1 MADTIEEQADDTRA
15 ANGAQGQAASA
26 CGCGTDCCDTATP
39 IAAVRAST
47 GCCGD
52 ECCDETPEMPSLDAA
67 TLPANGAR
75 LPIAIIGAGP
85 VGLAAAAHV
94 LARGETPLV
103 LEAGATVGASIR
115 KWGQVRLFSPWR
127 YAVDPIAGRLLAA
140 TGWVAPDPDAYP
152 TGHELIDGYLA
163 PLAATPQLRPHI
175 RLGARVLAV
184 ARQGFDK
191 LKTDGREA
199 APFVLHVADAAG
211 EEEPILARAVI
222 DASGT
227 WELPNPLGANGLP
240 APGERAA
247 AARIHY
253 GIPDVRG
260 AARADYAGKR
270 VVVVGSGHSAFNAV
284 LDLATLIEEE
294 GAGSLVWAVRR
305 GTLGQV
311 FGGGE
316 NDALE
321 ERGKLGLRV
330 RDLVEAGTLRLVTG
344 FKTARVLTGPGGV
357 TLVGEDETLPAADR
371 IVAATGFRP
380 DLAMLRELRLD
391 LDPAVESPTV
401 LAPLIDPNIHS
412 CGTVRP
418 HGAEELKHPEPDFY
432 IAGMKSYGRAPT
444 FLMLTGYEQV
454 RSIAAALA
462 GDWTAARKVEL
473 TLPETGVCSGGD
485 GADDSCCSAPPTATP
500 RGIKALPLLAG
511 GTTALLSVGASTGQK
526 GQGGG
531 GCG

>member
-1 MADTIEEQADDTRA
+1 MSDQENAV
-15 ANGAQGQAASA
+15 G
-26 CGCGTDCCDTATP
+26 CGCGAACCGAETP
-39 IAAVRAST
+39 VVDVRAATRCCESS
-47 GCCGD
+47 CCGD
-52 ECCDETPEMPSLDAA
+52 DMAAGELPAA
-67 TLPANGAR
+67 TMTPGKT

-103 LEAGATVGASIR
+103 LEAGATIGASIR
-115 KWGQVRLFSPWR
+115 KWGHVRLFSPWR
-127 YAVDPIAGRLLAA
+127 YAIDPASERLLAA
-140 TGWVAPDPDAYP
+140 NGWIALDPDGYP
-152 TGHELIDGYLA
+152 TGHELIDQYLA

-175 RLGARVLAV
+175 RLGARVTAV

-191 LKTDGREA
+191 MKTDGRET
-199 APFVLHVADAAG
+199 APFVLHVADATGA
-211 EEEPILARAVI
+211 EDVLLARAVI

-247 AARIHY
+247 APFIHY

-260 AARADYAGKR
+260 AARAAYAGKR

-294 GAGSLVWAVRR
+294 GTGTLTWAVRR
-305 GTLGQV
+305 RTLGQV

-321 ERGKLGLRV
+321 ERGKLGQRV
-330 RDLVEAGTLRLVTG
+330 RALVEHGTLRLVTG
-344 FKTARVLTGPGGV
+344 FKTARVLADANGV
-357 TLVGEDETLPAADR
+357 TLVGEDETLPAADL

-391 LDPAVESPTV
+391 LDAAVESPTI
-401 LAPLIDPNIHS
+401 LAPLIDPNLHS

-418 HGAEELKHPEPDFY
+418 HGAVELTHPEPDFY

-454 RSIAAALA
+454 RSIVAALA
-462 GDWTAARKVEL
+462 GDWASARKVEL
-473 TLPETGVCSGGD
+473 TLPETGVCSGG
-485 GADDSCCSAPPTATP
+485 GGDDACCAASLVAAP

-511 GTTALLSVGASTGQK
+511 GTTALLSVGASTGEK
-526 GQGGG
+526 AQGGCCG
-531 GCG
+531 G

>member
-1 MADTIEEQADDTRA
+1 MTDMGRQDNTT
-15 ANGAQGQAASA
+15 SA
-26 CGCGTDCCDTATP
+26 CSCGDTCCGGETSLAE
-39 IAAVRAST
+39 VRAET
-47 GCCGD
+47 GCCGNT
-52 ECCDETPEMPSLDAA
+52 CCGENA
-67 TLPANGAR
+67 TTSATSGLAMASNHT

-103 LEAGATVGASIR
+103 LEAGTTAGASIR
-115 KWGQVRLFSPWR
+115 KWGHVRLFSPWR
-127 YAVDPIAGRLLAA
+127 YAIDPASERLLAA
-140 TGWVAPDPDAYP
+140 NGWTAPDLDGYP
-152 TGHELIDGYLA
+152 TGYELVDGYLA
-163 PLAATPQLRPHI
+163 PLAATPALRPHI
-175 RLGARVLAV
+175 RYGVRVVAV
-184 ARQGFDK
+184 ARQDFDK
-191 LKTDGREA
+191 MKTDGRES
-199 APFVLHVADAAG
+199 APFVLHVADATGG
-211 EEEPILARAVI
+211 EDVLLARAVI

-240 APGERAA
+240 APGERTAA
-247 AARIHY
+247 PFIHY

-284 LDLATLIEEE
+284 LDLATLLEEE
-294 GAGSLVWAVRR
+294 GTGSLTWAVRR
-305 GTLGQV
+305 RTLGQV

-321 ERGKLGLRV
+321 ERGRLGQRV
-330 RDLVEAGTLRLVTG
+330 RELVERGTLRLVTG
-344 FKTARVLTGPGGV
+344 FKTARVLTGAGGV
-357 TLVGEDETLPAADR
+357 TLVGEGETLPAADM

-391 LDPAVESPTV
+391 LDAAVESPTL

-418 HGAEELKHPEPDFY
+418 HGALELTHPEPDFY

-444 FLMLTGYEQV
+444 FLLLTGYEQV
-454 RSIAAALA
+454 RSIVAALA
-462 GDWTAARKVEL
+462 GDWASARKVEL
-473 TLPETGVCSGGD
+473 TLPETGVCSGGG
-485 GADDSCCSAPPTATP
+485 GADDSCCAAPAAEP

-511 GTTALLSVGASTGQK
+511 GSTATLLSVGTGTGTK
-526 GQGGG
+526 AQGGG
-531 GCG
+531 CCG

>member
-1 MADTIEEQADDTRA
+1 MTDQALQESTAGND
-15 ANGAQGQAASA
+15 
-26 CGCGTDCCDTATP
+26 CGCGDACCGTGAP
-39 IAAVRAST
+39 VAAVRAET
-47 GCCGD
+47 GCCG
-52 ECCDETPEMPSLDAA
+52 ETCCGEGTAVGELAQTSAVVMGQGDT
-67 TLPANGAR
+67 

-94 LARGETPLV
+94 LARGGTPLV

-115 KWGQVRLFSPWR
+115 KWGHVRLFSPWR
-127 YAVDPIAGRLLAA
+127 YAVDPASARLLAA
-140 TGWVAPDPDAYP
+140 TGWAAPDPDGYP

-163 PLAATPQLRPHI
+163 PLAATPALRPHI
-175 RLGARVLAV
+175 RLGARVTAV

-199 APFVLHVADAAG
+199 APFVLHVADATG
-211 EEEPILARAVI
+211 EEETLLARAVI

-247 AARIHY
+247 DRIHY

-260 AARADYAGKR
+260 TARAEYAGKR

-284 LDLATLIEEE
+284 LDLAALLEEE
-294 GAGSLVWAVRR
+294 GAGTLTWAVRR
-305 GTLGQV
+305 RTLGQV

-321 ERGKLGLRV
+321 ERGKLGQRV
-330 RDLVEAGTLRLVTG
+330 RGLVERGTLRLVTG
-344 FKTARVLTGPGGV
+344 FKTARVLTGADGV
-357 TLVGEDETLPAADR
+357 TLVGEEETLPAADMV
-371 IVAATGFRP
+371 IATTGFRP

-391 LDPAVESPTV
+391 LDAAVESPTV

-454 RSIAAALA
+454 RSIAAALV
-462 GDWTAARKVEL
+462 GDWAAARKVEL

-485 GADDSCCSAPPTATP
+485 GADDSCCSAPPAATP

-511 GTTALLSVGASTGQK
+511 GTTALLNVGASTGPK